1 MKNTLLIKVCGL
13 RDEKNI
19 QAVSSLNPNFMGFIH
34 YPKSKRFVGADFE
47 LPKSIPSSI
56 AKVAVLVNEP
66 IEKAVQIYQKGYQ
79 YLQLHGNE
87 MPEYCKELQQK
98 NSKLIKAFGVSETFD
113 FSILNDYLPFVE
125 YFLFDTQTPIHG
137 GSGIKFNW
145 DILQNYK
152 FNKPFLLSGGITK
165 EDAQTLLE
173 FQHPQLIGVDINSG
187 FELSPALKNIADLEE
202 FFEKLRR

>member
-13 RDEKNI
+13 REEQNI
-19 QAVSSLNPNFMGFIH
+19 VAVSSLNPNFMGFIH
-34 YPKSKRFVGADFE
+34 YPKSKRFVGEDFK
-47 LPKSIPSSI
+47 LPKSISSSI

-87 MPEYCKELQQK
+87 TPEYCKELQQQ
-98 NSKLIKAFGVSETFD
+98 NIKLIKTFGVSETFD

-137 GSGIKFNW
+137 GSGVKFNW
-145 DILQNYK
+145 NILQNYNL
-152 FNKPFLLSGGITK
+152 NKPFLLSGGITR

-187 FELSPALKNIADLEE
+187 FELAPALKNITDLEE
-202 FFEKLRR
+202 FFENLKR